1 MDAIQKFLAAL
12 LDKFKVSNPVL
23 FTVVVAVLTGL
34 KVAIDGNIIPLDQ
47 KIMEWVLWIIALFVN
62 SSTFKFINKNE
73 G

>member
-34 KVAIDGNIIPLDQ
+34 KVAIDGNIIPLDP

-62 SSTFKFINKNE
+62 SSTFKFVNKE

>member
-23 FTVVVAVLTGL
+23 FTIVVAVLTGL
-34 KVAIDGNIIPLDQ
+34 KVAIDGNIIPLDP

-62 SSTFKFINKNE
+62 SSTFKFVNKE